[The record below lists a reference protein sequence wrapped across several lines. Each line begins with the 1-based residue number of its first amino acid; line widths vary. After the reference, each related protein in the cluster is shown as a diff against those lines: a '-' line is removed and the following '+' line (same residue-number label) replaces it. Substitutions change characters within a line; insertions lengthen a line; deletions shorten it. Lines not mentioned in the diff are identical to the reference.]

1 MANPPT
7 LSRAPVSVRKMV
19 QILKDPVI
27 FTSVTTVAIIGTL
40 STWFYYLRKVPTR
53 VLDQHVFKD
62 FKLEQVIPVNH
73 NTNIYRFALP
83 KKEDVLGLPLGQ
95 HISLVANINGKE
107 ISRSYTPI
115 SSDKGY
121 FELLI
126 KTYPNGSLSQYI
138 SNLNVGD
145 KIGVKGP
152 KGTFTYSANMAK
164 AIGIVAG
171 GTGITPM
178 LQIIK
183 GILNNPKD
191 KTKIS
196 LVFGNVTRSDILL
209 ENELNELVE
218 RHVEQFRVYH
228 VLNEPPVGWEQ
239 GIGFITKDI
248 LEQRLPAPA
257 SDIKILI
264 CGPPG
269 LIKSVTNST
278 TELGYEAP
286 RSVSKLSDQVFKF

>member
-1 MANPPT
+1 
-7 LSRAPVSVRKMV
+7 MV

-27 FTSVTTVAIIGTL
+27 FTSVTTIAIIGTL
-40 STWFYYLRKVPTR
+40 STWFYYSRKVSTR
-53 VLDQHVFKD
+53 VLDQHVIKD
-62 FKLEQVIPVNH
+62 FKLEQITPVNH

-95 HISLVANINGKE
+95 HISLVANINGKV

-126 KTYPNGSLSQYI
+126 KSYPNGSLSQYI

-145 KIGVKGP
+145 NIGVKGP
-152 KGTFTYSANMAK
+152 KGTFTYSTNMAK
-164 AIGIVAG
+164 EIGMVAG

-209 ENELNELVE
+209 EDELNELVE

-248 LEQRLPAPA
+248 LEQRLPSPA

>member
-27 FTSVTTVAIIGTL
+27 FTSVTTIAIIGTL
-40 STWFYYLRKVPTR
+40 STWFYY
-53 VLDQHVFKD
+53 
-62 FKLEQVIPVNH
+62 
-73 NTNIYRFALP
+73 
-83 KKEDVLGLPLGQ
+83 
-95 HISLVANINGKE
+95 
-107 ISRSYTPI
+107 SR
-115 SSDKGY
+115 
-121 FELLI
+121 
-126 KTYPNGSLSQYI
+126 
-138 SNLNVGD
+138 
-145 KIGVKGP
+145 
-152 KGTFTYSANMAK
+152 
-164 AIGIVAG
+164 
-171 GTGITPM
+171 
-178 LQIIK
+178 
-183 GILNNPKD
+183 KD

-209 ENELNELVE
+209 EDELNELVE

-248 LEQRLPAPA
+248 LEQRLPSPA

-269 LIKSVTNST
+269 LIKSVTN
-278 TELGYEAP
+278 
-286 RSVSKLSDQVFKF
+286 V